1 MAWRLG
7 FLIILLTILFLNK
20 DAIIDRA
27 GNLLDRL
34 LQTFGAGIAILFV
47 AGAVVLWSLLR
58 RRFIGMLAGVA
69 RSFLHWR
76 QWLAT
81 VSWGLAGFGI
91 LALLDVGGSF
101 GDSVIGSTNIWGIPP
116 IAWGILRLVALTFLG
131 TLVLTPRITLHVLWE
146 AGRASLI
153 ALVASLR
160 FLRVA
165 LTGTGYLVADVA
177 RLLVRGVKAL
187 APLRGRAVRWVRER
201 RHPDI
206 PPPYEEA
213 APGGEKQAPLP
224 LPEVEAPPPV
234 EEVAPEAGKLVEA
247 PFPYTPPAK
256 VTPRPAKAPA
266 PRKEARPPAVP
277 EIPVVLPLITSAGW
291 QMPLME
297 MLELTPEVE
306 FAHVDNEK
314 RARLIEDAL
323 RSYGVEAAVVQI
335 NVGPTVTQFGIEP
348 GWDRKYKETKVKDE
362 DGNIRLEKKEI
373 SKTRV
378 KVDRINSLANDLALA
393 LSSPSIRIEAPVPG
407 KPIVG
412 VEVPNS
418 TAGLVTLRGVMES
431 PAFQRLKS
439 KAQLPLALG
448 MGAGGEPVVGDLAKM
463 PHLLIAGATGAGKTV
478 CLNAIIACLLMDKT
492 PDEVRMIMVDPKRV
506 ELVTYNSIPHL
517 VNPVI
522 VDSDK
527 AVEALRWL
535 NREMDRRFQKLA
547 GVGARNVQD
556 YNKVRRDGGA
566 LPYLVLI
573 VDELAD
579 LMMSAADEVERTL
592 ARLAQLARA
601 TGIHLV
607 VATQRPSV
615 DVVTGLIKA
624 NFPCRI
630 SFAVTSLVD
639 SRTILDMAGAEKLLG
654 RGDMLYLPSDAAKP
668 KRLQGCFVSD
678 AEMDKMVAFW
688 ALQPRPKA
696 DPALD
701 GTLPPDQKAPAD
713 PLLEATRKLLQ
724 EHKQVSAS
732 FLARRLQIGHHRA
745 EQLMEQLEAE
755 EDEEGEK
762 PEDDLS
768 RSEVAMADGSEG
780 KDDDDAEDE
789 EPEDSEGKD
798 AEDEETEDSGDE
810 DDDDAEDEDEDSGDE
825 DDEDSEDED
834 DEDARKSG

>member
-1 MAWRLG
+1 MSKRRHKSRDFGREWGLAWRLG
-7 FLIILLTILFLNK
+7 FLIIVVVILFLVK
-20 DAIIDRA
+20 DAILSLG
-27 GNLLDRL
+27 GNLLDWL
-34 LQTFGAGIAILFV
+34 FLTFGAGTPIFFV
-47 AGAVVLWSLLR
+47 ATAVVLWSLLR
-58 RRFIGMLAGVA
+58 RRFVGMLVAVA
-69 RSFLHWR
+69 RSFRRWK
-76 QWLAT
+76 QWLAA
-81 VSWGLAGFGI
+81 VCWGLAGFGV
-91 LALLDVGGSF
+91 LALLDNGLLLYPLGGSF
-101 GDSVIGSTNIWGIPP
+101 GKEVIGSTSI
-116 IAWGILRLVALTFLG
+116 WGILRLAALTFLG
-131 TLVLTPRITLHVLWE
+131 ILSLTPRKTLQVLRE
-146 AGRASLI
+146 VVRASLI
-153 ALVASLR
+153 ALVAFLR
-160 FLRVA
+160 FLRVV
-165 LTGTGYLVADVA
+165 LTGAGLLAADA
-177 RLLVRGVKAL
+177 TRLLVRGVKGL
-187 APLRGRAVRWVRER
+187 APLWGRVSSWARER
-201 RHPDI
+201 RRPEV
-206 PPPYEEA
+206 PPPWEEK
-213 APGGEKQAPLP
+213 APAEEKQAPLP
-224 LPEVEAPPPV
+224 IPEDEAPQPV
-234 EEVAPEAGKLVEA
+234 EEVAPTAEKLVEA

-256 VTPRPAKAPA
+256 GT
-266 PRKEARPPAVP
+266 PRKEAQPPVVS
-277 EIPVVLPLITSAGW
+277 EIPLVLPLITSAGW
-291 QMPLME
+291 QMPLMD
-297 MLELTPEVE
+297 MLEIAPVVE
-306 FAHVDNEK
+306 FANLDNEK

-323 RSYGVEAAVVQI
+323 RSYGVEAEVVQI
-335 NVGPTVTQFGIEP
+335 NVGPTVTQFGLEP

-362 DGNIRLEKKEI
+362 DGNIRLGKKEI

-393 LSSPSIRIEAPVPG
+393 LASPSIRIEAPVPG

-431 PAFQRLKS
+431 AAFQRLKS
-439 KAQLPLALG
+439 RAQRPLALG

-478 CLNAIIACLLMDKT
+478 CLNAIIACLLMDKS

-517 VNPVI
+517 INPVI

-547 GVGARNVQD
+547 GVGARNIQD
-556 YNKVRRDGGA
+556 YNKVRRDGGS
-566 LPYLVLI
+566 LPYLMLI

-654 RGDMLYLPSDAAKP
+654 KGDMLYLPSDAAKP

-678 AEMDKMVAFW
+678 GEMDRMVAFW
-688 ALQPRPKA
+688 ALQPRPQT
-696 DPALD
+696 DTVLD
-701 GTLPPDQKAPAD
+701 GTLAPDQKSPAD
-713 PLLEATRKLLQ
+713 PLLDATRRLLQ
-724 EHKQVSAS
+724 EHKRVSAS
-732 FLARRLQIGHHRA
+732 FLARRLQIGNRRA

-755 EDEEGEK
+755 EGSEPG
-762 PEDDLS
+762 DDLP
-768 RSEVAMADGSEG
+768 RSEDALPDGSGDEDADGSE
-780 KDDDDAEDE
+780 DQ
-789 EPEDSEGKD
+789 
-798 AEDEETEDSGDE
+798 
-810 DDDDAEDEDEDSGDE
+810 
-825 DDEDSEDED
+825 DDEDSEDADVPE
-834 DEDARKSG
+834 DEDSEDADDPEDEDEDEDGSGDEDPRKSG